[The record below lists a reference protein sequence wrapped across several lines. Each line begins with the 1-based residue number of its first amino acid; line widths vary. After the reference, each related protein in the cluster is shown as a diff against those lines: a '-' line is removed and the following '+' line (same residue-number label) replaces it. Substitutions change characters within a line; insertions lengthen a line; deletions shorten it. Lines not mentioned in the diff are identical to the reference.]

1 MFEFELHSGL
11 SQTNSKFAKKLYIFR
26 KSRKAS
32 AFGSGRFWS
41 LPKIPISE
49 EWVKRIHIPKK
60 KATKNEIGL
69 EEYTLRFVSK
79 QACCYRFRPIK
90 PVFPQDSRI
99 VRIHILSNF
108 EILFL
113 EACRFQN
120 SEGL

>member
-1 MFEFELHSGL
+1 MGLAKLTASLLKNFTSFESLE
-11 SQTNSKFAKKLYIFR
+11 KLLLLGVEG
-26 KSRKAS
+26 
-32 AFGSGRFWS
+32 FGD

-69 EEYTLRFVSK
+69 EEYTLRFDSK